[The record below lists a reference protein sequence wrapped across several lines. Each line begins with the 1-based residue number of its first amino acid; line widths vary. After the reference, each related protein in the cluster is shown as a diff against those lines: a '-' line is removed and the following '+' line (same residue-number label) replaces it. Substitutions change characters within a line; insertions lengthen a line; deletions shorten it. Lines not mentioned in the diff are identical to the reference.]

1 MKRGN
6 DAAVSIDTQVEADDA
21 TVVELPDLESFYRAH
36 FGFVWRS
43 LIRLG
48 IGAETARDLAQDV
61 FLVVRRRLMDF
72 DPRRSP
78 RAWVYGI
85 CRRVASEHR
94 RSSERARKRLRLLP
108 RDAPAPSPED
118 QVATREAVSLV
129 HEFLAG
135 LDACTQQLFTLSE
148 LEGLSGT
155 EIAEA
160 LGINRNTVYTR
171 LRRTRARFERMVEQ
185 RVGGKE

>member
-1 MKRGN
+1 
-6 DAAVSIDTQVEADDA
+6 
-21 TVVELPDLESFYRAH
+21 
-36 FGFVWRS
+36 
-43 LIRLG
+43 
-48 IGAETARDLAQDV
+48 
-61 FLVVRRRLMDF
+61 MDF

-148 LEGLSGT
+148 LEVALLAPARSAELMQVDLDSGAFAATGLVAGDYAINSG
-155 EIAEA
+155 
-160 LGINRNTVYTR
+160 
-171 LRRTRARFERMVEQ
+171 RT
-185 RVGGKE
+185 